1 MSSDVTPK
9 IDPTPDSEKQ
19 DLKDRINKAVTTQ
32 KRPTVTV
39 LSSLLSIEDEMGY
52 ITAEAISI
60 VAEYNNSTI
69 NEVWGVASFYPNFR
83 FEPPSENTVE
93 VCWGPSCHLVGAT
106 DVIKSVLDELE
117 LDGEGDTPD
126 KMATFKFNTC
136 LGACPQAPVMSINHR
151 MYGKVSAKQAKTYI
165 SALREDVKGAHK

>member
-1 MSSDVTPK
+1 MSSDITPK

-39 LSSLLSIEDEMGY
+39 LSSLLSIEDELGY
-52 ITAEAISI
+52 IPDEAISI

-83 FEPPSENTVE
+83 FAPPSKNTDE
-93 VCWGPSCHLVGAT
+93 VCWGPSWHLVGAT
-106 DVIKSVLDELE
+106 DVFKAVLDELG
-117 LDGEGDTPD
+117 LDGEGDTID
-126 KMATFKFNTC
+126 KIATFKFNTC

-151 MYGKVSAKQAKTYI
+151 MYGKISAKQAKSHI
-165 SALREDVKGAHK
+165 LELRKNINGSDK

>member
-1 MSSDVTPK
+1 LSSDVTPK
-9 IDPTPDSEKQ
+9 IGPTPDSEKQ
-19 DLKDRINKAVTTQ
+19 NLTGRINKAVRTQ

-39 LSSLLSIEDEMGY
+39 LSSLLSIEDDLGY
-52 ITAEAISI
+52 IPKEAISI

-83 FEPPSENTVE
+83 FDPPSKNTVE

-106 DVIKSVLDELE
+106 EVIKSVLDELG
-117 LDGEGDTPD
+117 LDGEGDTAD
-126 KMATFKFNTC
+126 KIATFKFNTC

-151 MYGKVSAKQAKTYI
+151 MYGKVSAKQAKSHV
-165 SALREDVKGAHK
+165 SALKENIKGSR

>member
-1 MSSDVTPK
+1 MSSDITPK

-39 LSSLLSIEDEMGY
+39 LSSLLSIEDELGY
-52 ITAEAISI
+52 IPDEAISI

-83 FEPPSENTVE
+83 FDPPSKNTVE

-106 DVIKSVLDELE
+106 DVIKAVLDELE
-117 LDGEGDTPD
+117 LDGEGDTID
-126 KMATFKFNTC
+126 KIATFKFNTC

-151 MYGKVSAKQAKTYI
+151 MYGKISAKQAKSHI
-165 SALREDVKGAHK
+165 LELRKNINGSDK

>member
-1 MSSDVTPK
+1 MSSDITPK

-39 LSSLLSIEDEMGY
+39 LSSLLSIEDELGY
-52 ITAEAISI
+52 IPDEAISI

-83 FEPPSENTVE
+83 FDPPSKNTVE

-106 DVIKSVLDELE
+106 DVIKAVLDELG
-117 LDGEGDTPD
+117 LDGEGDTID
-126 KMATFKFNTC
+126 KIATFKFNTC

-151 MYGKVSAKQAKTYI
+151 MYGKISAKQAKSHI
-165 SALREDVKGAHK
+165 LELRKNINGADK

>member
-1 MSSDVTPK
+1 LSSDITPK

-39 LSSLLSIEDEMGY
+39 LSSLLSIEDELGY
-52 ITAEAISI
+52 IPDEAISI

-83 FEPPSENTVE
+83 FDPPSKNTVE

-106 DVIKSVLDELE
+106 DVIKAVLDELE
-117 LDGEGDTPD
+117 LDGEGDTID
-126 KMATFKFNTC
+126 KIATFKFNTC

-151 MYGKVSAKQAKTYI
+151 MYGKISAKQAKSHI
-165 SALREDVKGAHK
+165 LELRKNINGSDK

>member
-1 MSSDVTPK
+1 LPSDVTPK
-9 IDPTPDSEKQ
+9 IDPTPNSEKQ
-19 DLKDRINKAVTTQ
+19 DIVDRINKAVKNQ
-32 KRPTVTV
+32 NRPTVTV
-39 LSSLLSIEDEMGY
+39 LSSLLSIEDELGY
-52 ITAEAISI
+52 IPKEAISI
-60 VAEYNNSTI
+60 VSEYNKSTI

-83 FEPPSENTVE
+83 FDPPAKNTVE

-117 LDGEGDTPD
+117 LDGEGDTAD

>member
-1 MSSDVTPK
+1 MSSDITPK

-39 LSSLLSIEDEMGY
+39 LSSLLSIEDELGY
-52 ITAEAISI
+52 IPDEAISI

-83 FEPPSENTVE
+83 IDPPSKNTVE

-106 DVIKSVLDELE
+106 DVINAVLDELE
-117 LDGEGDTPD
+117 LDGEGDTID
-126 KMATFKFNTC
+126 KIATFKFNTC

-151 MYGKVSAKQAKTYI
+151 MYGKISAKQAKSHI
-165 SALREDVKGAHK
+165 SELRKNINGSDK

>member
-52 ITAEAISI
+52 IPAEAISI

-136 LGACPQAPVMSINHR
+136 LGACPQAPVLSINHR